1 MLQIDL
7 KRFNFLLL
15 NIGKNIMT
23 KKYLIFG
30 ATGSVGS
37 NLAEQLKKS
46 NHDVHLVGRNET
58 EIKKISEKLDC
69 TFTVVDVLEE
79 KFIEK
84 VKNDINEVKG
94 IAYCVGSIDLKPIR
108 MINEQD
114 LNKCMKLNLYS
125 AIEAIKGYQENLKK
139 NKGSIV
145 LFSTVAAQRGFTNHT
160 IIASAKAAVEGLTVS
175 LAAEFAP
182 NIRVNCIAPSLS
194 KSKIAEPML
203 KNVAVAEGIAKAH
216 PLKRLGE
223 GKDSAALAKFLITEE
238 SSWVTGQIIAVDGGR
253 SRLS

>member
-1 MLQIDL
+1 MSE
-7 KRFNFLLL
+7 
-15 NIGKNIMT
+15 
-23 KKYLIFG
+23 KYLIFG

-37 NLAEQLKKS
+37 SLAEQLKS
-46 NHDVHLVGRNET
+46 SGNDIHLVARNKE
-58 EIKKISEKLDC
+58 EVKVIADKLDC
-69 TFTVVDVLEE
+69 SYTVADVLEDG
-79 KFIEK
+79 FIEK
-84 VKNDINEVKG
+84 VKSDINEIKG
-94 IAYCVGSIDLKPIR
+94 IAYCVGSIDLKPLR
-108 MINEQD
+108 MVTEED
-114 LNKCMKLNLYS
+114 MNKCMKLNLYS

-139 NKGSIV
+139 NKGSVV

-160 IIASAKAAVEGLTVS
+160 IIASAKAAVEGLTVT

-203 KNVAVAEGIAKAH
+203 KNPAIAEGIAKAH

-238 SSWVTGQIIAVDGGR
+238 SSWITGQVIAVDGGR
-253 SRLS
+253 SKLS

>member
-1 MLQIDL
+1 MSE
-7 KRFNFLLL
+7 
-15 NIGKNIMT
+15 
-23 KKYLIFG
+23 KYLIFG

-37 NLAEQLKKS
+37 SLAEQLKNS
-46 NHDVHLVGRNET
+46 GNDVHLVARNEN
-58 EIKKISEKLDC
+58 EVKSIAENLGCSY
-69 TFTVVDVLEE
+69 TVVDVLEDG
-79 KFIEK
+79 FVEK
-84 VKNDINEVKG
+84 VKSDISDIKG
-94 IAYCVGSIDLKPIR
+94 VAYCVGSIDLKPLR
-108 MINEQD
+108 MVTEAD
-114 LNKCMKLNLYS
+114 MNKCMKLNLYS
-125 AIEAIKGYQENLKK
+125 AIEAIKGFQESLKK

-160 IIASAKAAVEGLTVS
+160 IIASAKAAVEGLTVT

-203 KNVAVAEGIAKAH
+203 KNPAIAEGIAKAH

-253 SRLS
+253 SKLS

>member
-1 MLQIDL
+1 MSE
-7 KRFNFLLL
+7 
-15 NIGKNIMT
+15 
-23 KKYLIFG
+23 KYLIFG

-37 NLAEQLKKS
+37 SLAEQLKS
-46 NHDVHLVGRNET
+46 SGNDIHLVARNKDEVKM
-58 EIKKISEKLDC
+58 IAEKLSC
-69 TFTVVDVLEE
+69 SYTIADVLEDG
-79 KFIEK
+79 FIEK
-84 VKNDINEVKG
+84 IKTDINEIKG
-94 IAYCVGSIDLKPIR
+94 IAYCVGSIDLKPLR
-108 MINEQD
+108 MVTEND

-125 AIEAIKGYQENLKK
+125 AVEAIKGFQESLKK
-139 NKGSIV
+139 NKGSVV

-160 IIASAKAAVEGLTVS
+160 IIASAKAAVEGLTVT

-203 KNVAVAEGIAKAH
+203 KNTTIADGIAKAH

-238 SSWVTGQIIAVDGGR
+238 SSWITGQIIAVDGGR
-253 SRLS
+253 SKLS